1 MGRVGWLS
9 LVLEAEEKN
18 GHTGRMQKK
27 TSVRKKSKRK
37 LRREAKP
44 RKTETSEGRKKI
56 TRKKR
61 EKSSHLLP
69 ETEKGSE
76 HDRANK

>member
-1 MGRVGWLS
+1 MVTRGECRKRQV
-9 LVLEAEEKN
+9 
-18 GHTGRMQKK
+18 
-27 TSVRKKSKRK
+27 SVRKKSKRK
-37 LRREAKP
+37 LGREAKP

-56 TRKKR
+56 MRKKR
-61 EKSSHLLP
+61 EKSGHLLP